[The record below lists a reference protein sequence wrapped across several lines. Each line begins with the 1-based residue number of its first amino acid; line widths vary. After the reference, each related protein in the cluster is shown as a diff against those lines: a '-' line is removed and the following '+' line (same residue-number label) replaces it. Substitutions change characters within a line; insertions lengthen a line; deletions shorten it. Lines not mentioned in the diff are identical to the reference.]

1 MVVQDQDNLF
11 SGPLTKDSV
20 SLEWQT
26 VMEKIVCG
34 GFEPRIFWSSCNC
47 SNHCYSPSN

>member
-34 GFEPRIFWSSCNC
+34 GFEPRMSVLGAT
-47 SNHCYSPSN
+47 PTLQE